1 MKEYKQEHKHRDR
14 TGIGLLLIIVGVALL
29 GLNMDW
35 FPYEIRSWLFSWK
48 TLLIAVGLYIVVSK
62 PNKES
67 GLILMFI
74 GGFFLSRDHFFFL
87 HEMRNY
93 ILPGLLIFA
102 GIIFLVKNGKNTSI
116 GSQKYF

>member
-87 HEMRNY
+87 HECVT
-93 ILPGLLIFA
+93 IF
-102 GIIFLVKNGKNTSI
+102 FLAC
-116 GSQKYF
+116 